1 MTDLRP
7 WSKLG
12 VAMATGAHRLSTNAP
27 GDFYVD
33 STCIDCDTCRWMA
46 PATFDRAREQ
56 SRVHRQP
63 VGAEEVAAAERALL
77 ACPTGS
83 IKTEAKR
90 DLEAARDSFPLPVD
104 EEVFH
109 CGFHAESS
117 FGATSWF
124 VQRPPDRGGN
134 VLVDSPR
141 WNRSLVK
148 RLEAL
153 GGVSTI
159 FLTHGDDL
167 ADQQR
172 YAAHFG
178 AKRVMHAG
186 DAPAGIEHLVEGIE
200 PAAVDAE
207 LTVIPTP
214 GHTRGSAC
222 LLYRERYLFTGDH
235 IAFSPSRGHVYA
247 FRDACWYDWQELIR
261 SVERLSGHR
270 FEWILPGH
278 GRRCRFPAERMPAEL
293 ARCVAWM
300 RGRV

>member
-1 MTDLRP
+1 
-7 WSKLG
+7 
-12 VAMATGAHRLSTNAP
+12 MATTAQRLPTNVA

-33 STCIDCDTCRWMA
+33 STCIDCDACRWIA
-46 PATFDRAREQ
+46 PRTFDRAGDQ

-63 VGAEEVAAAERALL
+63 ASAADVAAAERALV

-83 IKTEAKR
+83 IKTDAKH
-90 DLEAARDSFPLPVD
+90 DLTAARTAFPFPID
-104 EEVFH
+104 EDVFH
-109 CGFHAESS
+109 CGWHAESS
-117 FGATSWF
+117 FGATSYL
-124 VQRPPDRGGN
+124 VQRPSDRGGN

-141 WNRSLVK
+141 WSRSLVR
-148 RLEAL
+148 RLEEL
-153 GGVSTI
+153 GGVRRL

-167 ADQQR
+167 ADQER

-178 AKRVMHAG
+178 ATRVMHAAE
-186 DAPAGIEHLVEGIE
+186 APAGIEQTVEGIE
-200 PAAVDAE
+200 PAVIDPE

-278 GRRCRFPAERMPAEL
+278 GRRCRYPAERMPAEL

-300 RGRV
+300 RSRQ